1 VRGRSVCH
9 RRNLSVPRGAVDGL
23 TMGTQRQYQLLSKLV
38 GTWGAASLAVVCLA
52 ACSVETSVSAPR
64 STSPVTL
71 TVGFP
76 YPAEEDPSRGVRQ
89 AARLASLEGLTTQ
102 SINGQVVPRLA
113 EGWSES
119 PDGLT
124 WTIRL
129 RPAAVFHDGS
139 VVDAPAVKG
148 SLEAYLKS
156 AAGRSSP
163 GLQDIVAIE
172 ASKPFVLTLR
182 LKQRSSLL
190 LDDLEAPISK
200 VDEKGSIVGTGPYV
214 VSSTSTNEVA
224 MTAFRQYYGGIPSVE
239 RLVWRLYPT
248 VRTAWAATMRG
259 EVDFLYEVGPESRE
273 FLQSERSVALYSFLR
288 NYISG
293 VVFNIRR
300 PMFRD
305 PEVRK
310 ALSYAVDRAT
320 IVQRAFYGHG
330 TVANGPVWPLH
341 WAYDPAVPGYTYDPA
356 RAAASLNKAIG
367 PGRQTAG
374 LQSSN
379 LSFVCLIPENFQLW
393 ERLALMVQRDLAEI
407 GVNMELEAVPAEK
420 FSRRL
425 TDGDFDVVLMEMIS
439 GFSVS
444 RPFAFWHSSG
454 LHRFSGY
461 QNESV
466 DSALED
472 IRRADGDTEYR
483 QAFGRFQ
490 KAIFDDPPAIFLAW
504 GETARA
510 VSRRFDV
517 VKAPGGDIRM
527 SIGDWKLA
535 GEAAN

>member
-1 VRGRSVCH
+1 MGN
-9 RRNLSVPRGAVDGL
+9 RR
-23 TMGTQRQYQLLSKLV
+23 QHQLASKLV
-38 GTWGAASLAVVCLA
+38 GPWVAASIAAVCLQ
-52 ACSVETSVSAPR
+52 ACSVESSVSAPK

-102 SINGQVVPRLA
+102 SINGRVVPRLA

-119 PDGLT
+119 ADGLT

-224 MTAFRQYYGGIPSVE
+224 MAAFRQYYGGIPSID

-320 IVQRAFYGHG
+320 IVERAFHGHG

-341 WAYDPAVPGYTYDPA
+341 WAYDTSVQGYLYDPA
-356 RAAASLNKAIG
+356 RAAASLSKAFAADRKKGTIQ
-367 PGRQTAG
+367 PR
-374 LQSSN
+374 LN
-379 LSFVCLIPENFQLW
+379 FVCLIPENFQLW

-407 GVNMELEAVPAEK
+407 GVDMALEAVPAAS
-420 FSRRL
+420 FSQRIAM
-425 TDGDFDVVLMEMIS
+425 GEFDAVLMEIVS

-472 IRRADGDTEYR
+472 LRRATGDTEYK

-527 SIGDWKLA
+527 SISDWKLA
-535 GEAAN
+535 SEAAN